1 MFHRSIKFIMPITIG
16 IIFAVSIALLG
27 YLAISNSKESLK
39 ERSYDALL
47 AANFSKKEHISDYI
61 NSLKSLLVS
70 LAANSSTQEAAKGFE
85 NAFYKLHEEVP
96 LDIGDIESKLVSHYE
111 KKYLNKVNYDLP
123 DVASKRP
130 SDRYLPSTPDGK
142 IAQYL
147 FIIDNPKPIGEKNGL
162 TYNSRYPSSYMRM
175 HKKYHPGFN
184 KTLEEYD
191 LYDIFIVDSK
201 GTVVYTDFKE
211 KDFATNLF
219 SGPYSD
225 SGLARAFKKAL
236 RLESGE
242 IAFDDFA
249 FYEPSYNLPAA
260 FIATPIVT
268 DGKTSAVLVFQ
279 MPIDKI
285 NQIMSFNGKYE
296 DAGLGESGEV
306 YLVGDDFKMRN
317 DSRFVKEID
326 DPIVKKTGTTI
337 GTFSVKSDSVKK
349 ALAGTSGVWTIK
361 DYRGV
366 DVFSAYAPMNV
377 FGKKWAIISEIDKS
391 EAQAPAIKLQNTIMI
406 IAFVILVVVILLIIV
421 FVRKIF
427 LLPIMNMEHTLSKI
441 SETKDLRIQAKE
453 SGFKEMRSMARNFN
467 RLLSSLKEAIS
478 ESKLSST
485 ENASVANELSAT
497 SLEVGKRL
505 ENGTEIVNSVDM
517 EAQETLKEIDQSVEE
532 IKETKT
538 EIEKANEMLVNAG
551 NEIDHLARQI
561 EHSAAM
567 ENDLSNKIVELSKE
581 AEQVKEVLNIISDI
595 ADQTNL
601 LALNAAIEAA
611 RAGEHGRGFAVVA
624 DEVRKLAENT
634 QRTLTEI
641 NATINVI
648 VQSIHE
654 ASEQM
659 SRNAENIQNLTA
671 IGSEVNEKIRQS
683 ATVMQAASSANEE
696 SIEDFIKAS
705 QNVREIASKI
715 GEINK
720 LSSSNARSVEEIAA
734 AADHLNKMTEEL
746 NSRLETFGT

>member
-1 MFHRSIKFIMPITIG
+1 MFNKSIKIILPVMIGTIFTLAIG
-16 IIFAVSIALLG
+16 ILV
-27 YLAISNSKESLK
+27 YLAIGSSKESLK
-39 ERSYDALL
+39 IRSYDALL
-47 AANFSKKEHISDYI
+47 SLNFSKKEHISDYI
-61 NSLKSLLVS
+61 NSLESLLTS
-70 LAANSSTQEAAKGFE
+70 LAANSSTQAAANEFK
-85 NAFYKLHEEVP
+85 NAFFKLREEVP
-96 LDIGDIESKLVSHYE
+96 LDLGNVKSELISHYE
-111 KKYLNKVNYDLP
+111 KEYLSKVNYDLP
-123 DVASKRP
+123 GVTPKRQ
-130 SDRYLPSTPDGK
+130 SNRYLPTTPDGK

-147 FIIDNPKPIGEKNGL
+147 FIIDNPKPVGEKNGL
-162 TYNSRYPSSYMRM
+162 TFNSRYPNTYMHL

-184 KTLEEYD
+184 KILEEYG
-191 LYDIFIVDSK
+191 LYDIFIVDPA

-236 RLESGE
+236 QLGSGE

-285 NQIMSFNGKYE
+285 DQIMSFNGKYR

-317 DSRFVKEID
+317 DSRFVEEID

-337 GTFSVKSDSVKK
+337 GTFSVNSDSVKE
-349 ALAGTSGVWTIK
+349 ALAGKRGVWTIK

-366 DVFSAYAPMNV
+366 DVFSAYEPMDL
-377 FGKKWAIISEIDKS
+377 FGKRWAVISEIDKS
-391 EAQAPAIKLQNTIMI
+391 EAFAPAIKLQNEII
-406 IAFVILVVVILLIIV
+406 VISAAILVLVILLVIAFV
-421 FVRKIF
+421 RKLF
-427 LLPIMNMEHTLSKI
+427 LQPIMKMENAI
-441 SETKDLRIQAKE
+441 SSISGTKDLRIRVEE
-453 SGFKEMRSMARNFN
+453 SGFRELRSIAKSFN
-467 RLLSSLKEAIS
+467 TLIDSLKAAIS
-478 ESKLSST
+478 ESKSSAA
-485 ENASVANELSAT
+485 ENASVASELSTT

-505 ENGTEIVNSVDM
+505 ENSTEIVNSVDN
-517 EAQETLKEIDQSVEE
+517 EAAETLAEIDRSVEE
-532 IKETKT
+532 IKATKE
-538 EIEKANEMLVNAG
+538 EIERANEVLIDAG
-551 NEIDHLARQI
+551 KEIDSLARKI
-561 EHSAAM
+561 ENSAAM

-581 AEQVKEVLNIISDI
+581 AEQVKNVLNIISDI

-654 ASEQM
+654 ASGQM
-659 SRNAENIQNLTA
+659 AQNAENIQNLTVV
-671 IGSEVNEKIRQS
+671 GSEVNEKIRNS
-683 ATVMQAASSANEE
+683 AAVMQNASSANEE

-705 QNVREIASKI
+705 QNVKEIASKI

-720 LSSSNARSVEEIAA
+720 ISSSNARSVEEIAA

-746 NSRLETFGT
+746 NGRLETFGT